1 MPRKYE
7 RKSSQASWES
17 EAMAEAIKAVKEGNM
32 PFQTASK
39 LYNIPR
45 NTLKRR
51 VLDKN
56 KDAKNEIKLLGSI
69 RPVFTS
75 DQEMEIVQHIEE
87 METRFY
93 GFTKKE
99 LRSLAYQLAEKN
111 GLNHNFNKESQL
123 AGEHWLKGFRDRH
136 PNISLRTPEA
146 TSAARARA
154 FNKNNVNKFFSL
166 LDECFRR
173 FPYSPHRVFNV
184 DETGLTTVQ
193 SKSSKVFAAKGRK
206 QVGSLTSA
214 ERGILSTV
222 VICMSAGGIFVP
234 PMIIFPRVRMKEE
247 LMDGAPPGTEFACH
261 KSGWMQ
267 LEIFTRW
274 FTHFLKYAK
283 PTAEDPCLLILDGH
297 VTHTKNLEFINM
309 ARENFVT
316 VLCLPPHCSHKLQP
330 LDVAFMGPLNTFY
343 VQEIEKYLKNNPGRT
358 ISQFQVS
365 KLFAGAY
372 LRAGTPTT
380 AINGFRRCG
389 IVPYNPHVFS
399 DADFVASE
407 VADRDEA
414 SEQLL
419 ENAESVEIVE
429 QVNSIE
435 NPLPST
441 SRQVD
446 QNSLP
451 STSRQVDQQH
461 MHDLN
466 SEPSTSEL
474 VVSPKDIVPIPKC
487 QSRTNKKT
495 RKKGSTAIITDS
507 PYKND
512 LETAKESNKSS
523 AGKKQL
529 FCGKNT
535 KKTKK
540 TQAPKRMKTAAKEDT
555 SSDDDDQEDSE
566 CLYCNSLF
574 SQSKKGEGWVSCSL
588 CKRWAYEECAGCNE
602 DIDIFLCD
610 LCTYT

>member
-1 MPRKYE
+1 
-7 RKSSQASWES
+7 SSQASWES

-123 AGEHWLKGFRDRH
+123 AGEHWLKGFRDKH
-136 PNISLRTPEA
+136 PNVSLRTPEA

-407 VADRDEA
+407 VTDRDEA

-446 QNSLP
+446 QNSFP

-466 SEPSTSEL
+466 S
-474 VVSPKDIVPIPKC
+474 V
-487 QSRTNKKT
+487 N
-495 RKKGSTAIITDS
+495 
-507 PYKND
+507 
-512 LETAKESNKSS
+512 
-523 AGKKQL
+523 
-529 FCGKNT
+529 
-535 KKTKK
+535 
-540 TQAPKRMKTAAKEDT
+540 QAH
-555 SSDDDDQEDSE
+555 Q
-566 CLYCNSLF
+566 N
-574 SQSKKGEGWVSCSL
+574 
-588 CKRWAYEECAGCNE
+588 
-602 DIDIFLCD
+602 
-610 LCTYT
+610 